1 MNNSE
6 NSILLQ
12 TPTTVVLC
20 IEREGNNA
28 EKKKKKPT
36 SKMWTCS
43 SAHPT
48 DRHFLILI
56 FIPN

>member
-28 EKKKKKPT
+28 EKKKKNYKQNVDLLF
-36 SKMWTCS
+36 CS
-43 SAHPT
+43 PH
-48 DRHFLILI
+48 
-56 FIPN
+56 

>member
-28 EKKKKKPT
+28 EKKKKKLQAKCGLALLLTPLT
-36 SKMWTCS
+36 GI
-43 SAHPT
+43 
-48 DRHFLILI
+48 FL
-56 FIPN
+56 F